1 MPLSQGTPAGGL
13 GAEYYGAAAKRGA
26 GITRRVVE
34 RNYFLDNDEIRVGD
48 GLEITRTAD
57 VFTVID
63 NSDGPDAR
71 TIASAEDQSAF
82 DAQCLLDPTLADIE
96 LADYFTFQVS
106 SNIGAAPVPLPA
118 SLRVLAPVV
127 GLLTPARRRV
137 V

>member
-1 MPLSQGTPAGGL
+1 M
-13 GAEYYGAAAKRGA
+13 
-26 GITRRVVE
+26 
-34 RNYFLDNDEIRVGD
+34 GD

-71 TIASAEDQSAF
+71 SIASAEACVDPLFLFDQSAF